1 MAESTVQL
9 LVALVVALVVV
20 GFVVWP
26 MVSKRRGVSSEPT
39 AVVDSD
45 RVEARI
51 ADYRRA
57 LRRRTVCRRCL
68 YANPDDSR
76 FCAQCGER
84 LPAADAAGADVANPP
99 A

>member
-1 MAESTVQL
+1 MPESTIQL
-9 LVALVVALVVV
+9 LVALVVALAVV
-20 GFVVWP
+20 GFVAWP
-26 MVSKRRGVSSEPT
+26 MVSKRRAAPGEAVAGVDP
-39 AVVDSD
+39 A

-84 LPAADAAGADVANPP
+84 LPAADAAGADVANPS